1 MITLFIL
8 GIVLF
13 IFKLVLFAV
22 RAAWGITKVLV
33 FIIGIPLVLAVLF
46 FTGLAALAVPLLIL
60 SLLASFIAPALKGK

>member
-1 MITLFIL
+1 MIILFIL

-22 RAAWGITKVLV
+22 RAAWSVTKVLV

-46 FTGLAALAVPLLIL
+46 FTGLVTLAVPLLIL
-60 SLLASFIAPALKGK
+60 SLLAAFIGPALRGK